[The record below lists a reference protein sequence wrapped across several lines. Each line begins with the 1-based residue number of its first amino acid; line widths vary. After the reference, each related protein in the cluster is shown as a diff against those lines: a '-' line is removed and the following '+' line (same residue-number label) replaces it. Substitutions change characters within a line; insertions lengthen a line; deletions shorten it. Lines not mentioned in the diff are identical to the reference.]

1 MDVIFDI
8 DGTLIDISHRLHLI
22 ERTPPDWE
30 EFRNPLQKRWDEPR
44 LPIIKVAIAL
54 HKAGHQVILC
64 SGRRESEREDT
75 LESLSRFICYNL
87 IVPSWKPLLCMREDK
102 DYRPDTEVK
111 AEMLEII
118 RSPDVK
124 FPGYPPDPDPSV
136 GRVFA
141 TGNSKG
147 FNPVMAFD
155 DRPSVIR
162 MWKEHG
168 LTVADVGNGV
178 EF

>member
-1 MDVIFDI
+1 MDIIFDI

-22 ERTPPDWE
+22 KKTPPDWE
-30 EFRNPLQKRWDEPR
+30 EFRNPAQKRWDEPR

-64 SGRRESEREDT
+64 SGRRESERKDT

-87 IVPSWKPLLCMREDK
+87 IGPSWKPLLCMRRDK

-111 AEMLEII
+111 ADMLETL
-118 RSPDVK
+118 R
-124 FPGYPPDPDPSV
+124 
-136 GRVFA
+136 
-141 TGNSKG
+141 NQG
-147 FNPVMAFD
+147 FNPVMVFD

-168 LTVADVGNGV
+168 LTVADVGNGI

>member
-1 MDVIFDI
+1 MMDIIFDI

-44 LPIIKVAIAL
+44 MPIINIAVAL
-54 HKAGHQVILC
+54 EKAGHNLLFC

-75 LESLSRFICYNL
+75 LEVLSRFFRPMPML
-87 IVPSWKPLLCMREDK
+87 WMRKDK

-111 AEMLEII
+111 AEMLQTL
-118 RSPDVK
+118 R
-124 FPGYPPDPDPSV
+124 
-136 GRVFA
+136 
-141 TGNSKG
+141 NQG

>member
-1 MDVIFDI
+1 MDIIFDI

-44 LPIIKVAIAL
+44 MPIINIAVAL
-54 HKAGHQVILC
+54 EKAGHGVLFC

-75 LESLSRFICYNL
+75 LEVLSRFFRPMPML
-87 IVPSWKPLLCMREDK
+87 WMRRDK

>member
-1 MDVIFDI
+1 MDIIFDI
-8 DGTLIDISHRLHLI
+8 DGTLLDISHRLHLI
-22 ERTPPDWE
+22 KKTPPDWE

-44 LPIIKVAIAL
+44 LPIIKVAVALQIA
-54 HKAGHQVILC
+54 GNQVILC

-75 LESLSRFICYNL
+75 LKSLSRFFKSDVDKIL
-87 IVPSWKPLLCMREDK
+87 HGISRIQMPMLCMRKDK
-102 DYRPDTEVK
+102 DYRPDTKVK
-111 AEMLEII
+111 ADMLETL
-118 RSPDVK
+118 R
-124 FPGYPPDPDPSV
+124 
-136 GRVFA
+136 
-141 TGNSKG
+141 NQG

>member
-1 MDVIFDI
+1 MDIIFDI

-22 ERTPPDWE
+22 KKTPPDWE

-54 HKAGHQVILC
+54 HKAGHKVILC

-87 IVPSWKPLLCMREDK
+87 IVPSWKPSLCMRRDK

-111 AEMLEII
+111 ADMLETL
-118 RSPDVK
+118 R
-124 FPGYPPDPDPSV
+124 
-136 GRVFA
+136 
-141 TGNSKG
+141 NQG

>member
-1 MDVIFDI
+1 MDIIFDI
-8 DGTLIDISHRLHLI
+8 DGTLLDISHRLHLI
-22 ERTPPDWE
+22 KKTPPDWE
-30 EFRNPLQKRWDEPR
+30 EFRNPLQKKWDEPR
-44 LPIIKVAIAL
+44 LPIIKVAVAL
-54 HKAGHQVILC
+54 QNADHNLLFC
-64 SGRRESEREDT
+64 SGRRESEREGT
-75 LESLSRFICYNL
+75 LESLSRFFPPMPML
-87 IVPSWKPLLCMREDK
+87 WMRKDKDFREDTK
-102 DYRPDTEVK
+102 VK
-111 AEMLEII
+111 ADMLEII

-124 FPGYPPDPDPSV
+124 FPGYPPDPDPMV
-136 GRVFA
+136 GRIFPE
-141 TGNSKG
+141 GSKG

>member
-1 MDVIFDI
+1 MDIIFDI
-8 DGTLIDISHRLHLI
+8 DGTLLDISHRLHLI

-30 EFRNPLQKRWDEPR
+30 KFRHPLQKRWDEPR

-54 HKAGHQVILC
+54 HKAGHKVILC

-87 IVPSWKPLLCMREDK
+87 IVPSWKPLLCMRRDK

-111 AEMLEII
+111 ADMLETL
-118 RSPDVK
+118 R
-124 FPGYPPDPDPSV
+124 
-136 GRVFA
+136 
-141 TGNSKG
+141 NQG

>member
-1 MDVIFDI
+1 MDMIFDI
-8 DGTLIDISHRLHLI
+8 DGTLLDISHRLHLI
-22 ERTPPDWE
+22 RKKPPDWKT
-30 EFRNPLQKRWDEPR
+30 FKDPNLARWDVPR
-44 LPIIKVAIAL
+44 LAIIKVAVALQIA
-54 HKAGHQVILC
+54 GNQVILC

-75 LESLSRFICYNL
+75 LKSLSRFFKSDVDKIL
-87 IVPSWKPLLCMREDK
+87 HGISRIQMPLLCMRKDK

-111 AEMLEII
+111 ADMLETL
-118 RSPDVK
+118 R
-124 FPGYPPDPDPSV
+124 
-136 GRVFA
+136 
-141 TGNSKG
+141 NQG

>member
-1 MDVIFDI
+1 MDIIFDI

-44 LPIIKVAIAL
+44 MPIINIAVAL
-54 HKAGHQVILC
+54 EKAGHNLLFC

-75 LESLSRFICYNL
+75 LEVLSRFFRPMPML
-87 IVPSWKPLLCMREDK
+87 WMRKDK

-111 AEMLEII
+111 AEMLQTL
-118 RSPDVK
+118 R
-124 FPGYPPDPDPSV
+124 
-136 GRVFA
+136 
-141 TGNSKG
+141 NQG

>member
-1 MDVIFDI
+1 MDIIFDI
-8 DGTLIDISHRLHLI
+8 DGTLLDISHRLHLI
-22 ERTPPDWE
+22 KKTPPDWE

-44 LPIIKVAIAL
+44 LPIIKIAVALQNADHNL
-54 HKAGHQVILC
+54 LFC

-75 LESLSRFICYNL
+75 LEALSRFFPPMPML
-87 IVPSWKPLLCMREDK
+87 WMRKDK

-111 AEMLEII
+111 ADMLETL
-118 RSPDVK
+118 R
-124 FPGYPPDPDPSV
+124 
-136 GRVFA
+136 
-141 TGNSKG
+141 NQG

>member
-8 DGTLIDISHRLHLI
+8 DGTLIDISNRLHLLKK
-22 ERTPPDWE
+22 TPPDWE

-44 LPIIKVAIAL
+44 LPIINIAIAL
-54 HKAGHQVILC
+54 EKAGHNLLFC

-75 LESLSRFICYNL
+75 LEALSRFFL
-87 IVPSWKPLLCMREDK
+87 MPMLWMRRDK

-111 AEMLEII
+111 ADMLETL
-118 RSPDVK
+118 R
-124 FPGYPPDPDPSV
+124 
-136 GRVFA
+136 
-141 TGNSKG
+141 NQG

>member
-1 MDVIFDI
+1 MDIIFDI

-22 ERTPPDWE
+22 KKTPPDWE

-44 LPIIKVAIAL
+44 MPIINIAVAL
-54 HKAGHQVILC
+54 EKAGHNLLFC

-75 LESLSRFICYNL
+75 LESLSRFFR
-87 IVPSWKPLLCMREDK
+87 PMPLLCMRKDK
-102 DYRPDTEVK
+102 DFREDTKVK
-111 AEMLEII
+111 ADMLETL
-118 RSPDVK
+118 R
-124 FPGYPPDPDPSV
+124 
-136 GRVFA
+136 
-141 TGNSKG
+141 NQG